1 MKTKYIFI
9 SSLLLVAGISFGS
22 CDKKTEKAT
31 KTQDSTFQKGI
42 VVPDTALY
50 GSLGEGTGMSCVEII
65 TNDGDTLTLNKIN
78 ENTGEA
84 GVLLGSTERYGDPLT
99 ITTDANRESIRTLI
113 NLKTLTQSWQ
123 TNPDSIR
130 LKLDSEGKVSARW
143 KGKTY
148 NYWSMCNAH
157 LLLGNKNKENEVT
170 ACDTFEIRGLSRDS
184 MILAL
189 HTDILKFYKK

>member
-9 SSLLLVAGISFGS
+9 SSLLLAAGIGFGS
-22 CDKKTEKAT
+22 CDKKTERAT
-31 KTQDSTFQKGI
+31 ETQDSTLQKGI

-65 TNDGDTLTLNKIN
+65 TKNGDTLTLNKIN

-99 ITTDANRESIRTLI
+99 ITTDANRESIRTLV

-123 TNPDSIR
+123 TSPDSIS
-130 LKLDSEGKVSARW
+130 LKLDRDGKVSARW
-143 KGKTY
+143 EGKTY

-157 LLLGNKNKENEVT
+157 LLLGNKNKENWVT
-170 ACDTFEIRGLSRDS
+170 ACDTFEIRELSRDS
-184 MILAL
+184 LILAS